1 MDNVTDKRDWKLYR
15 ELQNKIVN
23 EVRDGNNFRN
33 TLNVIKAARK
43 VAWDLIPDEES
54 EAGSNGEFWEWT
66 YGEFST
72 LELVVDHA
80 FERAIKF
87 ISRMEEE
94 EEGE

>member
-1 MDNVTDKRDWKLYR
+1 MDNVADKRDWKQYR
-15 ELQNKIVN
+15 ELQDKIVK
-23 EVRDGNNFRN
+23 EVRDGDNFRD
-33 TLNVIKAARK
+33 TLRVIKAARLE
-43 VAWDLIPDEES
+43 AWNHIPDEES

-72 LELVVDHA
+72 LELVVDYA

-94 EEGE
+94 EE